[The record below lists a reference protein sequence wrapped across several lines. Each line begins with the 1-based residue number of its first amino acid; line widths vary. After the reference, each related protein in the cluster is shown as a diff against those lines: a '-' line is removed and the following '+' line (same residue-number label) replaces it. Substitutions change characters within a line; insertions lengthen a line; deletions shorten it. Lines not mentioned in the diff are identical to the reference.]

1 MNLVDEQ
8 YLFAL
13 DVAKLLQYISAKGY
27 KVTLGEAWRSP
38 ETAALYAK
46 EGKGIE
52 KSLHIERLA
61 IDLNLYSPDGKYLT
75 DSKDYEQFGI
85 LWESLNKINRWGG
98 YFVSKYG
105 GHLVDSDHFERNA
118 K

>member
-27 KVTLGEAWRSP
+27 KVTLGEAYRTP
-38 ETAALYAK
+38 EQAALYAK

-75 DSKDYEQFGI
+75 LSENYEPFGI
-85 LWESLNKINRWGG
+85 FWESLNKLNRWGG
-98 YFVSKYG
+98 YFVSKHSG
-105 GHLVDSDHFERNA
+105 KITDGNHFERHVL
-118 K
+118 